1 MKFLASLFII
11 LSFTSFGQDAKS
23 QGILDKLSTKMKGQ
37 KSFYIE
43 FTANIKNTSNGTN
56 ESETGKGWVKGNKFY
71 ASYGDNTIISNGV
84 KTWTVVKEEK
94 SVYETD
100 ANEDDEES
108 MNPKKLM
115 TIWESGFKN
124 KYEKED
130 KLNNEAVHVINLYPK
145 VPAKVDYHTIT
156 LYISKA
162 SNELKKAVM
171 KTKDGTTMTYTLTK
185 FTSNPTVEDTK
196 FVFDIKKYPGYTL
209 IKD

>member
-1 MKFLASLFII
+1 
-11 LSFTSFGQDAKS
+11 
-23 QGILDKLSTKMKGQ
+23 
-37 KSFYIE
+37 
-43 FTANIKNTSNGTN
+43 
-56 ESETGKGWVKGNKFY
+56 
-71 ASYGDNTIISNGV
+71 
-84 KTWTVVKEEK
+84 
-94 SVYETD
+94 
-100 ANEDDEES
+100 
-108 MNPKKLM
+108 M

-145 VPAKVDYHTIT
+145 NPGKVEYHTIT

-162 SNELKKAVM
+162 TNELKKAVM

-185 FTSNPTVEDTK
+185 FTSNPTVEDSK